1 MAFNDQTMRTVAI
14 IQARMGST
22 RLPGKVMKTLA
33 GVPVIKQVFSRVCM
47 IEGLSGVLVAT
58 STLDKDD
65 PLAEYCASEEI
76 PLFRGSEDDVLDRY
90 VKASRQ
96 VDADVVMRITAD
108 CPFIDPRVSTR
119 VLDLILTNPDC
130 DYADNVTPVTYPN
143 GLDTEVVR
151 RTTLERLWEQCN
163 EPEDREHVLAYI
175 RKHPEAFTTM
185 AVNSPVDYS
194 THRWTLDRPED
205 FKMLSELARK
215 LKHLGLFGYHEEI
228 LGILDDRDK
237 IREINANLSYDE

>member
-1 MAFNDQTMRTVAI
+1 MKSVAI

-22 RLPGKVMKTLA
+22 RLPGKVMKKLA

-47 IEGLSGVLVAT
+47 IEGLSGVVVAT

-65 PLAEYCASEEI
+65 ILAAYCAGEII

-90 VKASRQ
+90 VQASRQ
-96 VDADVVMRITAD
+96 ADADVVMRITAD
-108 CPFIDPRVSTR
+108 CPFLDPRLSAK
-119 VLDLILTNPDC
+119 VLDLMLANPDC
-130 DYADNVTPVTYPN
+130 DYADNITPVTYPK
-143 GLDTEVVR
+143 GLDTQVVR
-151 RTTLERLWEQCN
+151 RTTLERLWEQCD

-194 THRWTLDRPED
+194 AHRWTLDRAED
-205 FKMLSELARK
+205 YKMLSMLARE
-215 LKHLGLFGYHEEI
+215 LKQQGLFGYHEEI
-228 LGILDDRDK
+228 LRILDEHAE
-237 IREINANLSYDE
+237 IREINAHLSDDA

>member
-1 MAFNDQTMRTVAI
+1 MKSVAI

-22 RLPGKVMKTLA
+22 RLPGKVMKKLA

-47 IEGLSGVLVAT
+47 IEGLSGVVVAT

-65 PLAEYCASEEI
+65 ILAAYCAGENI

-90 VKASRQ
+90 VQASRQ
-96 VDADVVMRITAD
+96 ADADVVMRITAD
-108 CPFIDPRVSTR
+108 CPFLDPRLSAK
-119 VLDLILTNPDC
+119 VLDLMLANPDC
-130 DYADNVTPVTYPN
+130 DYADNITPVTYPK
-143 GLDTEVVR
+143 GLDTQVVR
-151 RTTLERLWEQCN
+151 RTTLERLWEQCD

-194 THRWTLDRPED
+194 AHRWTLDRAED
-205 FKMLSELARK
+205 YKMLSMLARE
-215 LKHLGLFGYHEEI
+215 LKQQGLFGYHEEI
-228 LGILDDRDK
+228 LRILDEHAE
-237 IREINANLSYDE
+237 IREINAHLSDDA

>member
-1 MAFNDQTMRTVAI
+1 MKSVAI

-22 RLPGKVMKTLA
+22 RLPGKVMKKLA

-65 PLAEYCASEEI
+65 ILAEYCAGENI

-90 VKASRQ
+90 VQASRQ
-96 VDADVVMRITAD
+96 ADADVVMRITAD
-108 CPFIDPRVSTR
+108 CPFLDPRLSAK
-119 VLDLILTNPDC
+119 VLDLMLANPDC
-130 DYADNVTPVTYPN
+130 DYADNITPVTYPK
-143 GLDTEVVR
+143 GLDTQVVR
-151 RTTLERLWEQCN
+151 RTTLERLWEQCD

-194 THRWTLDRPED
+194 AHRWTLDRAED
-205 FKMLSELARK
+205 YKMLSMLARE
-215 LKHLGLFGYHEEI
+215 LKQQGLFGYHEEI
-228 LGILDDRDK
+228 LRILDEHAE
-237 IREINANLSYDE
+237 IREINAHLSDDA

>member
-1 MAFNDQTMRTVAI
+1 MKAVAI

-22 RLPGKVMKTLA
+22 RLPGKVIRKLA

-65 PLAEYCASEEI
+65 ILAEYCAGENI

-90 VKASRQ
+90 VQAARQ
-96 VDADVVMRITAD
+96 ADADVVMRITAD
-108 CPFIDPRVSTR
+108 CPFIDPRLSAK
-119 VLDLILTNPDC
+119 VLDLMLAHPDC
-130 DYADNVTPVTYPN
+130 DYADNITPVTYPK
-143 GLDTEVVR
+143 GLDTQVVR
-151 RTTLERLWEQCN
+151 HTTLERLWEQCD

-194 THRWTLDRPED
+194 AHRWTLDRAED
-205 FKMLSELARK
+205 YKMLSMLARE
-215 LKHLGLFGYHEEI
+215 LKQQGLFGYHEEI
-228 LGILDDRDK
+228 LRILDEHAE
-237 IREINANLSYDE
+237 IREINAHLSDDA

>member
-1 MAFNDQTMRTVAI
+1 MAVDDQTMKPVAI
-14 IQARMGST
+14 IQARMGSS

-47 IEGLSGVLVAT
+47 IEGLSDVLVAT

-65 PLAEYCASEEI
+65 ILAEYCAGENI
-76 PLFRGSEDDVLDRY
+76 PLFRGSEHDVLDRY
-90 VKASRQ
+90 VQASRH

-119 VLDLILTNPDC
+119 VLDLLLANPDC
-130 DYADNVTPVTYPN
+130 EYANNVTPVTYPK

-151 RTTLERLWEQCN
+151 RTTLERLWEQCD
-163 EPEDREHVLAYI
+163 EPEDREHVLYYI

-185 AVNSPVDYS
+185 AVTSPVDYS

-205 FKMLSELARK
+205 FEMLSRLAWK
-215 LKHLGLFGYHEEI
+215 LKERGLFGYCEEI
-228 LGILDDRDK
+228 LRILDEHPEIRK
-237 IREINANLSYDE
+237 INSHLACDQ

>member
-1 MAFNDQTMRTVAI
+1 MKAVAI

-22 RLPGKVMKTLA
+22 RLPGKVMMPLA
-33 GVPVIKQVFSRVCM
+33 GVPVIKQVYSRVSM

-65 PLAEYCASEEI
+65 RLAEYCANQEI
-76 PLFRGSEDDVLDRY
+76 PVFRGSEDDVLDRY
-90 VKASRQ
+90 VQAARQ

-119 VLDLILTNPDC
+119 VLELVLDNPDC
-130 DYADNVTPVTYPN
+130 DYADNITPVSYPD

-151 RTTLERLWEQCN
+151 RATLERLGEQCD
-163 EPEDREHVLAYI
+163 EPEDREHVLTYI
-175 RKHPEAFTTM
+175 HKHPEAFATM
-185 AVNSPVDYS
+185 AINAPVDHS

-205 FKMLSELARK
+205 FEMLSQVADK
-215 LKHLGLFGYHEEI
+215 LNESGLFGYHEEI
-228 LGILDDRDK
+228 LKILDDHPA
-237 IREINANLSYDE
+237 IRKINAHLSDDH

>member
-1 MAFNDQTMRTVAI
+1 MAFDDQTMKPIAI

-22 RLPGKVMKTLA
+22 RLPGKVMKKLA
-33 GVPVIKQVFSRVCM
+33 GVPVIKQVFNRVSM

-90 VKASRQ
+90 VQASRQ
-96 VDADVVMRITAD
+96 VGADIVMRIAAD

-119 VLDLILTNPDC
+119 VLDLLLANPDC
-130 DYADNVTPVTYPN
+130 EYANNLTPVTYPH
-143 GLDTEVVR
+143 GLATEVVR
-151 RTTLERLWEQCN
+151 RTTLERLWEQCD
-163 EPEDREHVLAYI
+163 EPEDREHVLYYI

-185 AVNSPVDYS
+185 AVESPVDYS
-194 THRWTLDRPED
+194 THRWTLDLPED
-205 FKMLSELARK
+205 FEMLSRLARK
-215 LKHLGLFGYHEEI
+215 LKHHGLFGYHEEI
-228 LGILDDRDK
+228 LRILDEHPD
-237 IREINANLSYDE
+237 IRTINSHLACDQ

>member
-1 MAFNDQTMRTVAI
+1 MKPIAI

-22 RLPGKVMKTLA
+22 RLPGKVMKKLA

-65 PLAEYCASEEI
+65 ILAEYCAGENI

-90 VKASRQ
+90 VQASRQ
-96 VDADVVMRITAD
+96 ADADVVMRITAD
-108 CPFIDPRVSTR
+108 CPFLDPRLSAK
-119 VLDLILTNPDC
+119 VLDLMLANPDC
-130 DYADNVTPVTYPN
+130 DYADNITPVTYPK
-143 GLDTEVVR
+143 GLDTQVVR
-151 RTTLERLWEQCN
+151 RTTLERLWEQCD

-185 AVNSPVDYS
+185 AVNSPIDYS
-194 THRWTLDRPED
+194 RHRWTLDRPED
-205 FKMLSELARK
+205 FRMLSRLARK
-215 LKHLGLFGYHEEI
+215 LKQQRLFGYHEEI
-228 LGILDDRDK
+228 LRILADHPE
-237 IREINANLSYDE
+237 IREINAHLSYDE

>member
-1 MAFNDQTMRTVAI
+1 
-14 IQARMGST
+14 MGST
-22 RLPGKVMKTLA
+22 RLPGKVMKKLA

-65 PLAEYCASEEI
+65 ILAEYCAGENI

-90 VKASRQ
+90 VQASRQ
-96 VDADVVMRITAD
+96 ADADVVMRITAD
-108 CPFIDPRVSTR
+108 CPFLDPRLSAK
-119 VLDLILTNPDC
+119 VLDLMLANPDC
-130 DYADNVTPVTYPN
+130 DYADNITPVTYPK
-143 GLDTEVVR
+143 GLDTQVVR
-151 RTTLERLWEQCN
+151 RTTLERLWEQCD

-194 THRWTLDRPED
+194 AHRWTLDRAED
-205 FKMLSELARK
+205 YKMLSMLARE
-215 LKHLGLFGYHEEI
+215 LKQQGLFGYHEEI
-228 LGILDDRDK
+228 LRILDEHAE
-237 IREINANLSYDE
+237 IREINAHLSDDA

>member
-1 MAFNDQTMRTVAI
+1 MAFDDQTMRPVAI

-22 RLPGKVMKTLA
+22 RLPGKVMKKLA

-90 VKASRQ
+90 VQAARQ

-108 CPFIDPRVSTR
+108 CPFIDPRVSTK
-119 VLDLILTNPDC
+119 VLELMLANPAC
-130 DYADNVTPVTYPN
+130 DYANNVTPVTFPN

-151 RTTLERLWEQCN
+151 RSTLEQLWEQCD
-163 EPEDREHVLAYI
+163 EPEDREHVLYYI

-185 AVNSPVDYS
+185 AVNSPVDHS

-205 FKMLSELARK
+205 FEMLTQLART
-215 LKHLGLFGYHEEI
+215 LTDRGLFGYHEEI
-228 LGILDDRDK
+228 LQVLDEHPD
-237 IREINANLSYDE
+237 IREINAHLSYDE